1 MPELTSTLV
10 KRYGAYSKVSR
21 KFVFGITETSK
32 AKARKK
38 LFQKIGKDANKYRF
52 EFKVIKEIKPKK
64 TTQRRTDNM
73 TNQQPSTRIVT
84 GEVRFSFVSLL
95 KPRESQFGGD
105 AKYGVTILL
114 PKTDVETKQRI
125 DAAIE
130 AAKQR
135 GKAEKWNG
143 VIPPTV
149 AVPIHDGDGVKP
161 SDGMPFGDECKGHW
175 VFTAS
180 TGLDYPPKIV
190 DVAGNPIIDHS
201 EVYSGMYGRIALN
214 FNPYSY
220 AGKKGIGVY
229 ISTNVQKTRDGEPL
243 SGSAPAAA
251 DDFGLGGGAGQAPH
265 QQFNQAPPQY
275 QQQPPVQQG
284 YQQPPAQQGYQA
296 PPAQQQQYQ
305 APPQQQFDPIT
316 GQPLNGG
323 VYGI

>member
-1 MPELTSTLV
+1 
-10 KRYGAYSKVSR
+10 
-21 KFVFGITETSK
+21 
-32 AKARKK
+32 
-38 LFQKIGKDANKYRF
+38 
-52 EFKVIKEIKPKK
+52 
-64 TTQRRTDNM
+64 M

-114 PKTDVETKQRI
+114 PKTDIETKQRI

-220 AGKKGIGVY
+220 AGKKGVGVY

-251 DDFGLGGGAGQAPH
+251 DDFGLGGGAGQAPQ

-296 PPAQQQQYQ
+296 PQQQYQ